1 MTADR
6 SYPDLAHLQKK
17 ISNGCCDRE
26 ARKILNPK
34 PLTVGV
40 AFEEHIFPEINDHYR
55 RGVVDRMR
63 RFRLMEKAAEHTD
76 EIIQLHAEVYRDQAL
91 PVEIRMDAARWLM
104 DRAYGKAFQALDVT
118 QLIQEQ
124 SLQKVIHEVRWLP
137 PDPNDH
143 SNVIEPEP

>member
-1 MTADR
+1 MPRT
-6 SYPDLAHLQKK
+6 
-17 ISNGCCDRE
+17 
-26 ARKILNPK
+26 
-34 PLTVGV
+34 
-40 AFEEHIFPEINDHYR
+40 PEINDHYR

-63 RFRLMEKAAEHTD
+63 RYRLMEKSAEHTD
-76 EIIQLHAEVYRDQAL
+76 AIINLHAEVYQDTDL
-91 PVEIRMDAARWLM
+91 PVEIRMDAGRWLM

-143 SNVIEPEP
+143 SNPTEPEP